1 MSVEWDPSATAKLV
15 EYVVDYAERYDPVV
29 AYRVFDEV
37 QERAELLDAQPGIGR
52 PGRVQGTREFVVTGT
67 PFILVY
73 QTEGT
78 TIRILRVLH
87 GHQQWPPEKQS

>member
-1 MSVEWDPSATAKLV
+1 MSIEWRQQALAELAD
-15 EYVVDYAERYDPVV
+15 YVTEYAEQYDPIV

-37 QERAELLDAQPGIGR
+37 QARAEILDDQPGIGR
-52 PGRVQGTREFVVTGT
+52 PGRVRGTREFVVTGT

-73 QTEGT
+73 QSAGT

-87 GHQQWPPEKQS
+87 GRQQWPPAN